1 MHQRRLPGWSVIGVI
16 QTLAVHMIAAV
27 VDVPVSSTSAT
38 ACCARLRRHCPV
50 GAATTPAIS
59 LASMPTVL
67 LPTKLTLIVS
77 GSGGGGGGGGAAP
90 TGTISSAVTGAR
102 RVPAPGSGVAVS
114 VKSPP
119 VTVNFR

>member
-1 MHQRRLPGWSVIGVI
+1 MLRAAPPALFQ
-16 QTLAVHMIAAV
+16 LA
-27 VDVPVSSTSAT
+27 AT
-38 ACCARLRRHCPV
+38 
-50 GAATTPAIS
+50 TTPAIS

-67 LPTKLTLIVS
+67 LSRKLRLIVP
-77 GSGGGGGGGGAAP
+77 GSDGGGGGGGATP